1 MGQTDG
7 QVDFLARG
15 LGYTVFL
22 TRQGAVLSL
31 AENQKS
37 EIRNQKQETTDQRP
51 RATDIL
57 RLNLVGA
64 KRGAGARGLE
74 ELAGQS
80 NYFIG
85 NDPRKWRR
93 NVRTFG
99 KVEYSEVYPGVDLV
113 YYGNQGKLEYDF
125 VVARGADPSA
135 ITLDVGAGL
144 VPAPVPSR
152 PGPVRGRPR
161 GSPLR
166 IDGGGDLW
174 VQTDGGE
181 VRLHKPVVYQPVAAM
196 SPSPIGGQR
205 PPLRHSVVKG
215 QWQNATDN
223 ASHPK
228 SKIENP
234 KFLEGHYVLTA
245 DNHIHFAIPSYDKT
259 RALVIDPVLDYSTY
273 LGGTGGDVA
282 LGIAVDSAGN
292 AIIGGMTNSSDF
304 PVKNGASGGYRGS
317 GDAFISKFDFV
328 SGTGTG
334 TGLTMVYSTYLGGSG
349 TDSAASIAVDA
360 SDDVFITGPTTS
372 TDFPITPTVSGPSTT
387 SGFQTTWRKRRR
399 LRAEHCPGQLG
410 QRLRDRL
417 DGVQQF
423 SGRQPTPNRLEWRVG
438 RFSGQIELPGD
449 DSGLFDVPGRFGR

>member
-1 MGQTDG
+1 MDESRHLPGQPRRNLALFAAALGALTLTGLAVILCHSNLPVALSAGFTPKRSTAFRKPAVSYARQPLRFEENAGQTDG

-152 PGPVRGRPR
+152 TGPVRGRPR

-166 IDGGGDLW
+166 IDGGGDL
-174 VQTDGGE
+174 
-181 VRLHKPVVYQPVAAM
+181 
-196 SPSPIGGQR
+196 
-205 PPLRHSVVKG
+205 
-215 QWQNATDN
+215 
-223 ASHPK
+223 
-228 SKIENP
+228 
-234 KFLEGHYVLTA
+234 
-245 DNHIHFAIPSYDKT
+245 
-259 RALVIDPVLDYSTY
+259 
-273 LGGTGGDVA
+273 
-282 LGIAVDSAGN
+282 
-292 AIIGGMTNSSDF
+292 
-304 PVKNGASGGYRGS
+304 
-317 GDAFISKFDFV
+317 
-328 SGTGTG
+328 
-334 TGLTMVYSTYLGGSG
+334 
-349 TDSAASIAVDA
+349 
-360 SDDVFITGPTTS
+360 
-372 TDFPITPTVSGPSTT
+372 
-387 SGFQTTWRKRRR
+387 
-399 LRAEHCPGQLG
+399 
-410 QRLRDRL
+410 
-417 DGVQQF
+417 
-423 SGRQPTPNRLEWRVG
+423 
-438 RFSGQIELPGD
+438 
-449 DSGLFDVPGRFGR
+449 